1 MAQYMSSMPETL
13 VPVPSNP
20 TNRNRKAV
28 RQIGIL
34 PEGYYGFRLNHLEI
48 EFLI

>member
-1 MAQYMSSMPETL
+1 MSFMPETL

-28 RQIGIL
+28 RQTGIL
-34 PEGYYGFRLNHLEI
+34 PEGYYGFRSNHLEI